1 MLSLPHSTP
10 ICALRYEG
18 WGGERPLSF
27 FLGHMGPYIVHGY
40 RHGHGIMK
48 DGRVVQNTLH
58 GINMAIWTAVR
69 QCYDVLTAM
78 NTHMYSEIYH
88 PSSPPLLTS
97 GAIWYVEARV
107 IPLHELSMYVQSC
120 LGWCNGYT
128 VLILSHTPIY
138 LRPKICQGSPSLLL
152 TSEAIYGLWRWDLE
166 HKNWLSDPKLFS

>member
-69 QCYDVLTAM
+69 QCYDVLTPHLLCSHPGPYGMLRQEWYRCM
-78 NTHMYSEIYH
+78 NSACMCNHVWDDVMVILFLSLATH
-88 PSSPPLLTS
+88 P
-97 GAIWYVEARV
+97 
-107 IPLHELSMYVQSC
+107 
-120 LGWCNGYT
+120 YT
-128 VLILSHTPIY
+128 P
-138 LRPKICQGSPSLLL
+138 PKICQGSPSLLL